1 MEQRQLE
8 ATVKAIVRQSLA
20 EMLGLN
26 APQAQPQRQ
35 WYRASEA
42 AQRLELDSPDTLHDL
57 RLADEAGQSFNFST
71 FG

>member
-42 AQRLELDSPDTLHDL
+42 AQRLELDSPDVSALKT
-57 RLADEAGQSFNFST
+57 AST
-71 FG
+71 AKTFTG